1 MLAFLHITLEVMSL
15 ASSVEAQQ
23 NQSCIL
29 KGNASSN
36 RIDLD
41 NAQPTNENEMD
52 RFTSFE

>member
-15 ASSVEAQQ
+15 ASSVEVQQ

-36 RIDLD
+36 PIDLD
-41 NAQPTNENEMD
+41 NAQSTNENEMD
-52 RFTSFE
+52 RFTFFE